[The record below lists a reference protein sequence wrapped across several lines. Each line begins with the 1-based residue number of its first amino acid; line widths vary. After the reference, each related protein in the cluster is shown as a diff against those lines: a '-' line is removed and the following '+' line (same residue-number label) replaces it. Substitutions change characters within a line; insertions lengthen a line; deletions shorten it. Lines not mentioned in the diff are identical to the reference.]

1 MTKQALIDMYV
12 EVLDGDLGKV
22 LKTLDSWIAEHERIE
37 AAWERFKKHDLE
49 IRELIEGLRDA

>member
-1 MTKQALIDMYV
+1 MTKQALIDLYA

-37 AAWERFKKHDLE
+37 AAWANFTKHD
-49 IRELIEGLRDA
+49 RELKNLIEGLRDA